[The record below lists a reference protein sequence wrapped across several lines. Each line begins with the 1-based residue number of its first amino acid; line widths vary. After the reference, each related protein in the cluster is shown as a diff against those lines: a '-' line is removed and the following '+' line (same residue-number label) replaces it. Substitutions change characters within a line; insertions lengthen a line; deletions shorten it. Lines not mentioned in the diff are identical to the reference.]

1 MPENFCYGNE
11 NAFATPSSSVLSSGA
26 SKHPRPVIKPIHIL
40 LMLFSFSWTVFAS
53 AIGGVEPF
61 KDLT

>member
-1 MPENFCYGNE
+1 MPQDFCYGNE
-11 NAFATPSSSVLSSGA
+11 NAFTTPPAFPLSNRA
-26 SKHPRPVIKPIHIL
+26 SKQPRPVIKPIHIL

-53 AIGGVEPF
+53 AIGGVGPF